1 MVRPC
6 QRCAKETAYVSCR
19 SPKRSRRSEYG
30 GKGQTSSSRE
40 PTFHSQS
47 VSQHGPATH
56 DDLAMAELLICG
68 RPNHVPLRQLHPSVP
83 QIMFLWN
90 TFLSN
95 VDPLVKLFHAPT
107 VQDMISQAT
116 MKLDAL
122 SQPAEALMFAIYLCA
137 VMTMNEQQ
145 CLRGLETSKE
155 TLLKRF
161 SNATQQALVNA
172 KFLQYPDAVNL
183 QALTLYLVLLI
194 NEWSGKYSE
203 EAPSGTRAPSN
214 CNDGDLSPFTVR
226 IPDVTEGGTD
236 MLFCTLHNRFRALEA
251 TMDSLTCRC
260 DPSIPLHL
268 FTVLIGRYTIAR
280 LRFSVRANEA
290 FADHVD
296 LASMPGETRGILLD
310 NALAVLRFDT
320 EMRMTQAIRP
330 FLWHP
335 VARFPFDAFAYLLAS
350 LCAGVEGPR
359 HNAAWAAVN
368 SAYEECP
375 EFCSQLD
382 NPLYSAAA
390 DLAVGAWERRVAGMQ
405 KEAAAAAAATTTTT
419 DEAQGLGC
427 CEMEPPGSTEFSA
440 ARHAISALKQ
450 ARRRRGGE
458 GALLRRRMGRSTGM

>member
-1 MVRPC
+1 M
-6 QRCAKETAYVSCR
+6 
-19 SPKRSRRSEYG
+19 
-30 GKGQTSSSRE
+30 
-40 PTFHSQS
+40 
-47 VSQHGPATH
+47 
-56 DDLAMAELLICG
+56 
-68 RPNHVPLRQLHPSVP
+68 
-83 QIMFLWN
+83 
-90 TFLSN
+90 
-95 VDPLVKLFHAPT
+95 
-107 VQDMISQAT
+107 
-116 MKLDAL
+116 
-122 SQPAEALMFAIYLCA
+122 
-137 VMTMNEQQ
+137 
-145 CLRGLETSKE
+145 
-155 TLLKRF
+155 
-161 SNATQQALVNA
+161 
-172 KFLQYPDAVNL
+172 
-183 QALTLYLVLLI
+183 I

-203 EAPSGTRAPSN
+203 ETPSGTRAPSN

-236 MLFCTLHNRFRALEA
+236 MLFCTLHNRFRAVLGALMREADHRRRLPAGLEVVRELEA
-251 TMDSLTCRC
+251 TMNSLTCRC

-296 LASMPGETRGILLD
+296 LASMPGETRGVLLD

-320 EMRMTQAIRP
+320 EMRLTQPIRP

-390 DLAVGAWERRVAGMQ
+390 DLAVGAWERRVAGME
-405 KEAAAAAAATTTTT
+405 KEAAAVAAAAAAAT

-427 CEMEPPGSTEFSA
+427 YEMEPPGSTEFSA

-458 GALLRRRMGRSTGM
+458 GRAATTSYGTHWDVERGDGDGAGCEDQDEDGDGGDGDEGGDEDNDDSTRRGEGKGPPQLAWAVWQRLLEQAGYMHIGRTYS